1 MPNPEIAIALCRQE
15 REAAGRWFIAKDM
28 NCDGLFTISDVGLW
42 AEWAFFLPG
51 DGLLW
56 AIMQSK
62 PLATFLELTPA
73 VYSGWF
79 SGVVSAIIWL
89 IVLAVWV
96 GVAVW
101 FEVKDS

>member
-1 MPNPEIAIALCRQE
+1 MPDPEITIALCQHE
-15 REAAGRWFIAKDM
+15 REAAGRWFIDKDM

-42 AEWAFFLPG
+42 AEWAFFSPG

-56 AIMQSK
+56 AVMQSQQ
-62 PLATFLELTPA
+62 LATFLELTPA

-89 IVLAVWV
+89 IALAVW
-96 GVAVW
+96 GWVAD
-101 FEVKDS
+101 FLG

>member
-1 MPNPEIAIALCRQE
+1 M
-15 REAAGRWFIAKDM
+15 W
-28 NCDGLFTISDVGLW
+28 GLYGNHIFSVYPLSDVGLW

-56 AIMQSK
+56 AVMQSQ

-89 IVLAVWV
+89 IALAVWV